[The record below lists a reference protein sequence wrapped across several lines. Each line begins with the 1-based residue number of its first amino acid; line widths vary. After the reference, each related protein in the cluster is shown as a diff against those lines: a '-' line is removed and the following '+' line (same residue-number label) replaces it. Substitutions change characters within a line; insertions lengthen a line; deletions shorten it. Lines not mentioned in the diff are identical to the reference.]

1 MAMLYRGKNRSAAW
15 LDASRQGGFSLIE
28 LLVVVAIILIIAA
41 IAIPNFLRSKM
52 AANEASAVSSVRTY
66 TTGLLTYDSLCPSIG
81 YPATL
86 ADLGPGT
93 GQCIGGA
100 DVVDPILGVANPF
113 KAGYGFT
120 YVPSAGSV
128 GFNIQYTLN
137 ANPVSFGF
145 TGNRGFY
152 SDQSGTIYYAVG
164 GAATIAS
171 SPLQ

>member
-1 MAMLYRGKNRSAAW
+1 MCYRGKNRTAAK
-15 LDASRQGGFSLIE
+15 LDANRQGGFSLIE
-28 LLVVVAIILIIAA
+28 LLVVVAIILVIAA
-41 IAIPNFLRSKM
+41 IAIPSFLRSKM
-52 AANEASAVSSVRTY
+52 AANEASAVNSVRTY
-66 TTGLLTYDSLCPSIG
+66 NTGILTYNSLCPSIG

-100 DVVDPILGVANPF
+100 DIVDSILGVANPL

-120 YVPSAGSV
+120 YVPSAGTA

-137 ANPVSFGF
+137 ADPISFGF

-152 SDQSGTIYYAVG
+152 SDQSGSIYYAVG
-164 GAATIAS
+164 GAASLAS